1 MKQEPRAGSDL
12 SGRNT
17 PTPTKRPPLAETP
30 EAVARRLGLG
40 DPESRN

>member
-17 PTPTKRPPLAETP
+17 PPPIKPRPLAETP
-30 EAVARRLGLG
+30 AKRLGLG
-40 DPESRN
+40 DPEERN